1 MPELPEVETICRTLA
16 PMLVGSAF
24 ARAELVW
31 PGCVAN
37 GSASDFEASL
47 AGSLCTGISRRGKYL
62 LIALDHS
69 RWLGVHLRM
78 TGRFTMMDGG
88 ADRDRHLRAV
98 LHLKDGR
105 ELHFIDQR
113 KFGRLALAIGVDGL
127 RHFLRRLGPEPVID
141 DARTSHLEPGHDGE
155 GGGPGFEQV
164 PNPDFM
170 TSASLAA
177 RFSGRRAPIKSLLLD
192 QKSVAGLGNIY
203 VDEALFRACIHPLR
217 SAGSLGA
224 DEIGNLCQAIHD
236 ALAQGIENRGTTLS
250 DYRDALGESGSNQ
263 AKLLV
268 FRRNGKPCPVCG
280 TDIIRLRVS
289 ARGTHVCPRCQVDP
303 TELSAPLNPP
313 KPTRTQ

>member
-31 PGCVAN
+31 LGCIAN
-37 GSASDFEASL
+37 GSAPDFEASL
-47 AGSLCTGISRRGKYL
+47 AGSICTGISRRGKYL

-141 DARTSHLEPGHDGE
+141 DAGSSHRQAGQDGDSR
-155 GGGPGFEQV
+155 GCGFENV
-164 PNPDFM
+164 PDPDFM
-170 TSASLAA
+170 TPASLASH
-177 RFSGRRAPIKSLLLD
+177 FSGRRAPIKSLLLD
-192 QKSVAGLGNIY
+192 QQSVAGLGNIY
-203 VDEALFRACIHPLR
+203 VDEALFRARIHPLR
-217 SAGSLGA
+217 SGGSLVA
-224 DEIGNLCQAIHD
+224 HEIDHLYQAISD

-250 DYRDALGESGSNQ
+250 DYRDALGGTGSNQ
-263 AKLLV
+263 TKLLV
-268 FRRNGKPCPVCG
+268 FRQNGKPCPVCG
-280 TDIIRLRVS
+280 AEIIRLRVS
-289 ARGTHVCPRCQVDP
+289 ARGTHICPRCQVEPSDP
-303 TELSAPLNPP
+303 SAPQRPP
-313 KPTRTQ
+313 VVTGEV

>member
-1 MPELPEVETICRTLA
+1 MPELPEVETIRRTLA
-16 PMLVGSAF
+16 PVLVGSVF

-37 GSASDFEASL
+37 ANAPDFEASL
-47 AGSLCTGISRRGKYL
+47 AGSTCTGIGRRGKYL

-78 TGRFTMMDGG
+78 TGRLTMMDGD

-98 LHLKDGR
+98 LHLDDGR

-127 RHFLRRLGPEPVID
+127 RHFLRRLGPEPVVN
-141 DARTSHLEPGHDGE
+141 DARTAHRQPGQDGDS
-155 GGGPGFEQV
+155 GGAGFENV
-164 PNPDFM
+164 PDPDLL
-170 TSASLAA
+170 TPASLAA

-203 VDEALFRACIHPLR
+203 VDEALFRARIHPLR
-217 SAGSLGA
+217 SAGSLELA
-224 DEIGNLCQAIHD
+224 EIGNLCQAIHD

-250 DYRDALGESGSNQ
+250 DYRDALGDTGSNQ
-263 AKLLV
+263 TKLLV
-268 FRRNGKPCPVCG
+268 FRRNGKPCPICG

-289 ARGTHVCPRCQVDP
+289 ARGTHVCPSCQVEP
-303 TELSAPLNPP
+303 TSPCASSHPP
-313 KPTRTQ
+313 KPMR

>member
-1 MPELPEVETICRTLA
+1 
-16 PMLVGSAF
+16 
-24 ARAELVW
+24 
-31 PGCVAN
+31 
-37 GSASDFEASL
+37 
-47 AGSLCTGISRRGKYL
+47 
-62 LIALDHS
+62 
-69 RWLGVHLRM
+69 HLRM

-141 DARTSHLEPGHDGE
+141 DARTSHLEPGNDGE
-155 GGGPGFEQV
+155 GGGPRFEQV

-224 DEIGNLCQAIHD
+224 DEIGKLCQAIHD
-236 ALAQGIENRGTTLS
+236 ALAQGIEDVQESNEVGRRTGWLHKDCGCGNGRVGRGRGLT
-250 DYRDALGESGSNQ
+250 DGISG
-263 AKLLV
+263 ACGHA
-268 FRRNGKPCPVCG
+268 RR
-280 TDIIRLRVS
+280 
-289 ARGTHVCPRCQVDP
+289 A
-303 TELSAPLNPP
+303 NP
-313 KPTRTQ
+313 